1 MVAEPVPAALAASP
15 TTQAPV
21 AEVSGQTERGAVTE
35 ETETF
40 DGSAHD
46 VQLAETGA
54 PPTLLLALG
63 GLVSVGAGLIAGW
76 VSRRSRPRH

>member
-1 MVAEPVPAALAASP
+1 MVAGPVPAALAVSP

-35 ETETF
+35 EAETF

-46 VQLAETGA
+46 AQLAETGA
-54 PPTLLLALG
+54 QRMLLLTLG
-63 GLVSVGAGLIAGW
+63 GLLSVGSGLIAGW
-76 VSRRSRPRH
+76 VSRHSRPRH